1 MKLASRDIELLTVIN
16 KLDRSV
22 KARAYAAL
30 LRADNWEFSYSEVC
44 QSFNALLSSELIRQI
59 NGNLVDG
66 GIVITA
72 KGRAVIAYISG
83 FSNNKAAKGS
93 FIAEEEFE
101 ITSTTIPFTEE
112 EWNWAISGLQEESKH
127 FTSPVEQAKQ
137 YAVSK
142 WKPVFAVL
150 FWVLSLTCLATG
162 IIFAC
167 LPWVSSGWKV
177 GAAIIGVVLYSI
189 FGMIS
194 CGLVTSRVKY
204 ALEKFISIVSLP
216 ALGLLLLIVLIL
228 GYA

>member
-1 MKLASRDIELLTVIN
+1 MKLSSTDKELLSVIN
-16 KLDRSV
+16 KMDSSV

-30 LRADNWEFSYSEVC
+30 LCAEDCEFSYREVC
-44 QSFNALLSSELIRQI
+44 QSFNALLSSGMIRQI
-59 NGNLVDG
+59 NGKLADG

-83 FSNNKAAKGS
+83 LRNNKASKGS
-93 FIAEEEFE
+93 LIAEEEFE

-112 EWNWAISGLQEESKH
+112 EWNWAISGLQEESKY
-127 FTSPVEQAKQ
+127 FSSPVEQAKQ

-142 WKPVFAVL
+142 WKPVIAVICWL
-150 FWVLSLTCLATG
+150 LSLACLATG

-167 LPWVSSGWKV
+167 LPWVAGGWKT
-177 GAAIIGVVLYSI
+177 GAAVIGAVLYSVL
-189 FGMIS
+189 GMIS

-204 ALEKFISIVSLP
+204 TFEKFISIVSLP

-228 GYA
+228 GYV